1 MKRTFT
7 ILLALMFSVA
17 LLSQSPQRLS
27 YQAVIRNSSG
37 QVIASKSVGMRISIL
52 KGSATGESVYTE
64 THTPTST
71 AGGIVTVEIGGGT
84 PVSGTFTTIDWSSG
98 NYFVKTETDPEG
110 GNSYTITG
118 TSQLLSVPFAFMA
131 DKANKATVAEK
142 LNNPVDKM
150 QIRGQTDNFEEALF
164 EIKNKNGQTVF
175 AVFNEG
181 VRIYVDNG
189 SAKGSKGGF
198 AIGGF
203 GSSKAPSQDLFVV
216 NPDSIRAYVNT
227 DPAAKG
233 SKGGF
238 AIGGFGSSK
247 AIKQDLLIV
256 HPDSIRLYIDSDAAA
271 KGSKGGFA
279 IGGFSNSK
287 AGIQDL
293 FIVNPD
299 SIRAYINTDPAVK
312 GSKGGFAIGGF
323 GSSKS
328 VSQDLLVVHPDSI
341 RLYIDTDATAKGSK
355 GGFAIGG
362 FSNSK
367 AGIQDLFIVNPD
379 SIRAYINTNPAGK
392 GSKGGFAIGGFG
404 SSKSSSEEYLRVT
417 RDSTRVYLNVESAKG
432 KKGGFAVGGFGA
444 SKSTGNDYLFLNA
457 DSTRFYVRQQGDQSS
472 SFDIIGFDQSQQRK
486 SLFQAGPDTVN
497 IQGVLSVQNNL
508 VVSGN
513 VQTQGEV
520 QQTGSLT
527 DISGN
532 IYKTITIG
540 NQEWMAE
547 NLKTTKYND
556 GSDIPVVT
564 DNTAWSLLTTGAYS
578 EYENNP
584 VNVNT
589 YGRLYNWHAVNTNML
604 CPQGWHV
611 PTDMEFADFSMYLMN
626 NGYGYME
633 MAGETA
639 KSISSTTNWA
649 PSALP
654 PSPGNRPDLNN
665 ATGFD
670 GKPAG
675 QRNPDGSY
683 IGLTLKASWWT
694 LNSGGSFD
702 AMYNG
707 LSYDQGMLMNSIN
720 MQVTGYSIRCIKG
733 NL

>member
-7 ILLALMFSVA
+7 LLLTVMLCSALF
-17 LLSQSPQRLS
+17 SQSPQKLS
-27 YQAVIRNSSG
+27 YQAVIRNNSG
-37 QVIASKSVGMRISIL
+37 QIVASKSVGMRISIL
-52 KGSATGESVYTE
+52 KGSATGSVVYTE

-71 AGGIVTVEIGGGT
+71 ASGIVTLEIGGGT
-84 PVSGTFTTIDWSSG
+84 PVTGTFSAIDWSTG
-98 NYFVKTETDPEG
+98 NYFVQTETDPEG
-110 GNSYTITG
+110 GTTYTITG
-118 TSQLLSVPFAFMA
+118 TSQLLSVPFSFMA

-142 LNNPVDKM
+142 LTSPVEKL
-150 QIRGQTDNFEEALF
+150 QITGQTDNLEEALF
-164 EIKNKNGQTVF
+164 EIKNKGGQTVF

-203 GSSKAPSQDLFVV
+203 GSSKTPSQDLFVV
-216 NPDSIRAYVNT
+216 NPDSIRAYINT
-227 DPAAKG
+227 DPESKG

-247 AIKQDLLIV
+247 TIRQDLLVV
-256 HPDSIRLYIDSDAAA
+256 HPDSIRLYIDSDVSA

-299 SIRAYINTDPAVK
+299 SIRAYINTDPATK

-323 GSSKS
+323 GSSKTIN
-328 VSQDLLVVHPDSI
+328 QDLLVVHPDSI
-341 RLYIDTDATAKGSK
+341 RLYIDSDVSAKGSK

-367 AGIQDLFIVNPD
+367 AGIQDFFIVNPD
-379 SIRAYINTNPAGK
+379 SIRAYINTDPASK

-404 SSKSSSEEYLRVT
+404 SSKSLNEEYLRVT
-417 RDSTRVYLNVESAKG
+417 RDSTRVYLNDESSKG
-432 KKGGFAVGGFGA
+432 KKGGFAVGGFGN
-444 SKSTGNDYLFLNA
+444 SKSTDKDYLFLNS

-472 SFDIIGFDQSQQRK
+472 SFDIIGFDQSLQRK

-508 VVSGN
+508 VVAGN
-513 VQTQGEV
+513 VETTGEV
-520 QQTGSLT
+520 QQIGSLT

-547 NLKTTKYND
+547 NLRTTKYND
-556 GSDIPVVT
+556 GSDIPVET

-578 EYENNP
+578 EYNNSP
-584 VNVNT
+584 VNAAT
-589 YGRLYNWHAVNTNML
+589 YGRLYNWHAVNTSML

-611 PTDMEFADFSMYLMN
+611 PTDTEFADFSMFLMN
-626 NGYGYME
+626 NGYGFE
-633 MAGETA
+633 AMAGETA
-639 KSISSTTNWA
+639 KSISSKTNWA
-649 PSALP
+649 ASDVP

-665 ATGFD
+665 ATGFN
-670 GKPAG
+670 GMPAG
-675 QRNPDGSY
+675 QRNPDGTFE
-683 IGLTLKASWWT
+683 GLTLKASWWT
-694 LNSGGSFD
+694 LNSSGSFE

-720 MQVTGYSIRCIKG
+720 MMVTGYSIRCIKG
-733 NL
+733 EL

>member
-7 ILLALMFSVA
+7 LLLAAIFGVA
-17 LLSQSPQRLS
+17 LFAQSPQRLN
-27 YQAVIRNSSG
+27 YQAVIRNNSG
-37 QVIASKSVGMRISIL
+37 QVIASKSIGMRISIL
-52 KGSATGESVYTE
+52 KGSATGEAVYTE

-84 PVSGTFTTIDWSSG
+84 PVSGTFASIDWSAG

-110 GNSYTITG
+110 GTSYTITA
-118 TSQLLSVPFAFMA
+118 TSQLLSVPFAFVA

-142 LNNPVDKM
+142 LNNPLDKM
-150 QIRGQTDNFEEALF
+150 QIRGQTDNLEEALF

-227 DPAAKG
+227 DPATKG

-247 AIKQDLLIV
+247 AI
-256 HPDSIRLYIDSDAAA
+256 R
-271 KGSKGGFA
+271 
-279 IGGFSNSK
+279 
-287 AGIQDL
+287 
-293 FIVNPD
+293 
-299 SIRAYINTDPAVK
+299 
-312 GSKGGFAIGGF
+312 
-323 GSSKS
+323 
-328 VSQDLLVVHPDSI
+328 QDLLVVHPDSI
-341 RLYIDTDATAKGSK
+341 RLYIDSDATAKGSK

-367 AGIQDLFIVNPD
+367 AGTQDLFIVNPD
-379 SIRAYINTNPAGK
+379 SIRAYINTDPSVKGSKGGFAIGGFSNSKAGIQDFFIVNPDSIRAYINANPAAK

-404 SSKSSSEEYLRVT
+404 SSKSSGEEYLRVT
-417 RDSTRVYLNVESAKG
+417 RDSTRVYLNAESAKG
-432 KKGGFAVGGFGA
+432 KKGGFAVGGFGG
-444 SKSTGNDYLFLNA
+444 SKSTGNDYLFLNG

-508 VVSGN
+508 VVAGN
-513 VQTQGEV
+513 VQTTGEV
-520 QQTGSLT
+520 QQVGSLT
-527 DISGN
+527 DNSGN
-532 IYKTITIG
+532 TYRTIKIG
-540 NQEWMAE
+540 SQEWMAE
-547 NLKTTKYND
+547 NLKTTKYSD

-564 DNTAWSLLTTGAYS
+564 DNAAWSLLTTGAYS

-611 PTDMEFADFSMYLMN
+611 PTDTEFADLSMFLMN

-633 MAGETA
+633 MTGETA

-665 ATGFD
+665 ATGFN
-670 GKPAG
+670 GMPAG
-675 QRNPDGSY
+675 QRNPDGTY

-694 LNSGGSFD
+694 MNSGGSFD

-720 MQVTGYSIRCIKG
+720 MMVTGYSIRCIKG
-733 NL
+733 IYVP